1 MARYG
6 YNAYH
11 GRGNAKK
18 VILVIVLVLIILG
31 AVGYLLAQNYI
42 VYDDNGQAHLELPV
56 REKKH
61 KTDADLPD
69 SDVSIEYVEPPEK
82 WLPVEEI
89 HATQLVQG
97 ALKWD
102 PATILAGADEA
113 MVIDTKLIN
122 GAITYTTGVE
132 VSPQIYVEKYDS
144 MANLKTLLAD
154 DRYTVAKMSV
164 LCDSYFVRADNEA
177 ALHWEN
183 GSFWYD
189 TDGWAWVD
197 PTNADVLGHNTALC
211 KEYAELGFDEIML
224 DYFCYPISGRT
235 DAIVLDEELDKV
247 AVLQSFAES
256 LHNSLPEDIVLSV
269 VIRSD
274 VTAEYGL
281 SPEMIAACFDRVYI
295 APGVDATALLSAL
308 PTEYD
313 RSTRVVQMAYQ
324 KPASGSYVLL
334 TQ

>member
-1 MARYG
+1 MATKG
-6 YNAYH
+6 YNTYR

-18 VILVIVLVLIILG
+18 TIVILALVLIILG
-31 AVGYLLAQNYI
+31 AVGYLVGQNYI
-42 VYDDNGQAHLELPV
+42 VYDDAGQAHLELPK
-56 REKKH
+56 RQKPH
-61 KTDADLPD
+61 KTNPDLPED
-69 SDVSIEYVEPPEK
+69 DVNIEYVEPPEK

-89 HATQLVQG
+89 HATQLVQN

-102 PATILAGADEA
+102 PTSILADADEA

-132 VSPQIYVEKYDS
+132 VPPQIHVEKYDT
-144 MANLKTLLAD
+144 MENLKTLLAD
-154 DRYTVAKMSV
+154 DRYAVARMSV
-164 LCDSYFVRADNEA
+164 LCDSYFVRAHSEA

-183 GSFWYD
+183 GTFWYD

-211 KEYAELGFDEIML
+211 KEYAELGFAEIML
-224 DYFCYPISGRT
+224 DYFSYPLSGRT
-235 DAIVLDEELDKV
+235 DAIVLDEDLDKV

-256 LHNSLPEDIVLSV
+256 LRNSLPEDTVLSI

-281 SPEMIAACFDRVYI
+281 SPEMIAACFDRVYL
-295 APGVDATALLSAL
+295 APGVDAAALLSAL
-308 PTEYD
+308 PAEYD
-313 RSTRVVQMAYQ
+313 RNTRVVQMTYQ
-324 KPASGSYVLL
+324 KPQSGSYVLL

>member
-11 GRGNAKK
+11 GRGSTKK
-18 VILVIVLVLIILG
+18 VILIIALVLIILG

-42 VYDDNGQAHLELPV
+42 VYDDAGQAHLELPK
-56 REKKH
+56 RQKPL
-61 KTDADLPD
+61 KTEDL
-69 SDVSIEYVEPPEK
+69 SGNDVNIEYVEPPEK
-82 WLPVEEI
+82 WLPVEEL

-97 ALKWD
+97 ALKLD
-102 PATILAGADEA
+102 PATVLIGADEA

-122 GAITYTTGVE
+122 GAITYTTDVE
-132 VSPQIYVEKYDS
+132 VPPQIYVEKYDT
-144 MANLKTLLAD
+144 MEHLKALLAD
-154 DRYTVAKMSV
+154 DRYTVAHMSV
-164 LCDSYFVRADNEA
+164 LCDSYFVRAHNEA
-177 ALHWEN
+177 ALHWMN
-183 GSFWYD
+183 GMFWYD
-189 TDGWAWVD
+189 ADGWAWVD

-211 KEYAELGFDEIML
+211 KEYAELGFDEILL
-224 DYFCYPISGRT
+224 DYFSYPTEGRT
-235 DAIVLDEELDKV
+235 DGIVLDENLDKT

-256 LHNSLPEDIVLSV
+256 LRNSLPEDMVLSI

-274 VTAEYGL
+274 ATAEYGL

-295 APGVDATALLSAL
+295 APGVDATALLNAL

-313 RSTRVVQMAYQ
+313 RSTRVVQMAYE
-324 KPASGSYVLL
+324 KPQSGSYLLL

>member
-11 GRGNAKK
+11 GRSSAKK
-18 VILVIVLVLIILG
+18 VILIIALVLIILG

-42 VYDDNGQAHLELPV
+42 VYDDAGQAHLELPK
-56 REKKH
+56 RQKPQK
-61 KTDADLPD
+61 AGGDLPEGN
-69 SDVSIEYVEPPEK
+69 VNIEYVEPPEK

-89 HATQLVQG
+89 HATQLEQG
-97 ALKWD
+97 ALRWD
-102 PATILAGADEA
+102 PATILASADEA

-132 VSPQIYVEKYDS
+132 VPPQIHVEKYDT
-144 MANLKTLLAD
+144 MANLKALLAD
-154 DRYTVAKMSV
+154 DRYTVARMSV
-164 LCDSYFVRADNEA
+164 LCDSYFVRAHNEA

-183 GSFWYD
+183 GMFWYD

-211 KEYAELGFDEIML
+211 REYADLGFDEIML
-224 DYFCYPISGRT
+224 DYFSYPLSGRT
-235 DAIVLDEELDKV
+235 DAIVLDEDLDKV

-256 LHNSLPEDIVLSV
+256 LRNSLPEDTVLSI

-274 VTAEYGL
+274 VAEEYGL
-281 SPEMIAACFDRVYI
+281 SPEMIAACFDRIYL
-295 APGVDATALLSAL
+295 APGVDTTTLLSAL
-308 PTEYD
+308 PEDYD
-313 RSTRVVQMAYQ
+313 RSTRVVQMGYQ
-324 KPASGSYVLL
+324 KPQSGSYVLL